1 MPLVILLLILL
12 PTIAFGADPVKY
24 KPLIEGIGLGGE
36 GSFDAFINQLY
47 IFSITLAALFAV
59 IKIIVA
65 GVKYSLSEIVNTK
78 GEAKGEIR
86 GRSLWS
92 SHRHE
97 CCTYSRSNQP
107 SVGKYQLSIQSRLSG
122 CRITRQ

>member
-47 IFSITLAALFAV
+47 IFSITLAALLAV

-65 GVKYSLSEIVNTK
+65 GSQI
-78 GEAKGEIR
+78 
-86 GRSLWS
+86 
-92 SHRHE
+92 
-97 CCTYSRSNQP
+97 
-107 SVGKYQLSIQSRLSG
+107 QLV
-122 CRITRQ
+122 